1 MKITHNKRLEP
12 IDRVVIA
19 LIIFLGLV
27 TCLLVW
33 GNQVCA
39 TTEQCF
45 LQVGPRVKNFSW
57 SEKQIGA
64 EDTAFIL
71 TFDRPM
77 DEASVAENLI
87 INPPLP
93 GKISWAGR
101 RLAYTLAAP
110 APYGEN
116 YELRLRG
123 AREKIR
129 GKKEPGK
136 EIKPFSSKFSTRDRA
151 FVYIGSQGEEEGR
164 LVLYNLTEQRQKI
177 LTPDNLTVI
186 DFNIYPQGDLILFSA
201 VQSNKINEGF
211 ANNQLYTVTT
221 TDKGSKTGEIK
232 LILDNKNY
240 QNLKFA
246 LSPDGQT
253 IILRRTNKKNTGKF
267 GLWKLSENGQL
278 DPLNNQSGG
287 DFTIAPDSKTL
298 ALALGEGIAILSLE
312 PNAEPIA
319 FLPQYGRLVTFSQ
332 NGSLAAMVNYNR
344 DNPEL
349 LYTRSLFLLR
359 AGGGEEKL
367 FSTNGSILD
376 CKFNPTATILY
387 CWLTQLVKE
396 TEEYREQPYFA
407 AIDLQTKEILPLLVL
422 PEYQDI
428 KMSMARDGLGLLFEQ
443 VITDSATEDTS
454 PEGRIWLLI
463 PPSTLS
469 ESDQPQLE
477 QLPLV
482 GFHPQWLP

>member
-1 MKITHNKRLEP
+1 MTNNKILEP
-12 IDRVVIA
+12 IDRVAIA
-19 LIIFLGLV
+19 LIISLGLV
-27 TCLLVW
+27 ICLLVW
-33 GNQVCA
+33 GSQACE
-39 TTEQCF
+39 TTECF
-45 LQVGPRVKNFSW
+45 LHVGPRVKNFSW
-57 SEKQIGA
+57 SGKQIGA

-87 INPPLP
+87 INPPIP

-123 AREKIR
+123 AKEKIR
-129 GKKEPGK
+129 GQKDPGK
-136 EIKPFSSKFSTRDRA
+136 EMQPFSSQFSTRDRA

-201 VQSNKINEGF
+201 VQSNKVNEGL

-221 TDKGSKTGEIK
+221 TDKGSKAGEVK

-246 LSPDGQT
+246 LSPNGKT
-253 IILRRTNKKNTGKF
+253 IILRRTNNKNLGKF

-278 DPLNNQSGG
+278 EPLNNQPGG

-319 FLPQYGRLVTFSQ
+319 FFPQFGRLVTFSR

-349 LYTRSLFLLR
+349 LYTRSLFLVR

-367 FSTNGSILD
+367 FDTNGSILD
-376 CKFNPTATILY
+376 CKFNPTATTLY
-387 CWLTQLVKE
+387 CWLTQLVE
-396 TEEYREQPYFA
+396 GTEEYQEQPYFA

-428 KMSMARDGLGLLFEQ
+428 KISMARDGLGLLFEQ
-443 VITDSATEDTS
+443 VIANSATEDTAL
-454 PEGRIWLLI
+454 EGRIWLLI

-469 ESDQPQLE
+469 ESDQPQLK